1 MHWIVTFSKRLTRIC
16 FQTLHHRFV
25 DWIQPSTTSL
35 MLGTMIDL
43 ARSKSE
49 LVAENALLRQ
59 QLIILRRH
67 V

>member
-1 MHWIVTFSKRLTRIC
+1 MSGLLNFSKQMTSMCLQSLR
-16 FQTLHHRFV
+16 HRFV
-25 DWIQPSTTSL
+25 DWTKPSNSSL
-35 MLGTMIDL
+35 ILGAVADL